1 MVLKERHPELGLS
14 ELGLSAPSRGGSILT
29 RNYEIEDY
37 IVCTNNKLR
46 VQELGTILIPALLL
60 VACTEAPPRMVV
72 DPDLAAMEADY
83 IIFGLTDNVTRGGV
97 REFLLEADTALIF
110 QDSTIVLLRGNVT
123 LTAYNEEVGTEKAV
137 VTSDRGRLD
146 ESTNELLAEGNSVL
160 LIRAD
165 GRRIESYELRYTPD
179 SDLIRSDSSVVMYDG
194 DDVVE
199 GTRFNSDL
207 NFERVNITNAR
218 TRGGTVRF

>member
-1 MVLKERHPELGLS
+1 MCTSSQLCVRALG
-14 ELGLSAPSRGGSILT
+14 PR
-29 RNYEIEDY
+29 
-37 IVCTNNKLR
+37 
-46 VQELGTILIPALLL
+46 LIPVLLL

-123 LTAYNEEVGTEKAV
+123 LTAHNEELGTEKAV

-146 ESTNELLAEGNSVL
+146 KSTNEMLAEGNAVL

-165 GRRIESYELRYTPD
+165 GRRIESYELRYTPN
-179 SDLIRSDSSVVMYDG
+179 SNLIQSDSAVVMYDG
-194 DDVVE
+194 EDVVE

>member
-1 MVLKERHPELGLS
+1 MCNSSKLCVQVLVRM
-14 ELGLSAPSRGGSILT
+14 
-29 RNYEIEDY
+29 
-37 IVCTNNKLR
+37 
-46 VQELGTILIPALLL
+46 LIPVLLL
-60 VACTEAPPRMVV
+60 VACTEGPPRMVV

-83 IIFGLTDNVTRGGV
+83 IIFGLTDNVTRGGI

-123 LTAYNEEVGTEKAV
+123 LTAYNEELGTEKAV
-137 VTSDRGRLD
+137 VTSDRGRLYK
-146 ESTNELLAEGNSVL
+146 STNEMIAEGNAVL

-179 SDLIRSDSSVVMYDG
+179 SDLIQSDSVVVMYDG

-199 GTRFNSDL
+199 GTSFNSDL

>member
-1 MVLKERHPELGLS
+1 MCASSKLCV
-14 ELGLSAPSRGGSILT
+14 SRVIS
-29 RNYEIEDY
+29 
-37 IVCTNNKLR
+37 KL
-46 VQELGTILIPALLL
+46 VPVLLL
-60 VACTEAPPRMVV
+60 VACTEGPPRMVV

-110 QDSTIVLLRGNVT
+110 QDSTMVLLRGNVT
-123 LTAYNEEVGTEKAV
+123 LTAYNEELGTEKAV

-146 ESTNELLAEGNSVL
+146 KSTNEMLAEGNSVL
-160 LIRAD
+160 LIRSD

-179 SDLIRSDSSVVMYDG
+179 SNLIQSDSVVVMYDG

-199 GTRFNSDL
+199 GTSFNSDL

>member
-1 MVLKERHPELGLS
+1 VCASSKLCVQGLV
-14 ELGLSAPSRGGSILT
+14 P
-29 RNYEIEDY
+29 
-37 IVCTNNKLR
+37 VF
-46 VQELGTILIPALLL
+46 IPVLLL
-60 VACTEAPPRMVV
+60 VACTEGPPRMVV

-123 LTAYNEEVGTEKAV
+123 LTAYNEKLGTEKAV

-146 ESTNELLAEGNSVL
+146 KSTNEMFAEGNSVL

-165 GRRIESYELRYTPD
+165 GRRIESYELRYTP
-179 SDLIRSDSSVVMYDG
+179 SINLIRSDSSVVMYDG
-194 DDVVE
+194 DDEVE